1 VLLQNKII
9 RLSEG
14 HAIPPLGQ
22 IAKGKYCK
30 WHDTFSHTTN
40 ECNYF
45 CQQVQSALNDNRLT
59 LGEGQKMKLDTYP
72 FPMNVNMINFEE
84 KRVLVRTSQAD
95 STQRKN
101 VIVLDEPRLR
111 MVKPRNPEP
120 GQWQVNKALRARTRV
135 KPTLD
140 MLLEKYAEQQRQ
152 NMFQRLGAETIEI
165 TPARTTHREEEVN
178 GASQ

>member
-1 VLLQNKII
+1 
-9 RLSEG
+9 
-14 HAIPPLGQ
+14 
-22 IAKGKYCK
+22 
-30 WHDTFSHTTN
+30 
-40 ECNYF
+40 
-45 CQQVQSALNDNRLT
+45 
-59 LGEGQKMKLDTYP
+59 MKLDTYP

-84 KRVLVRTSQAD
+84 KRVLVHTSQAD